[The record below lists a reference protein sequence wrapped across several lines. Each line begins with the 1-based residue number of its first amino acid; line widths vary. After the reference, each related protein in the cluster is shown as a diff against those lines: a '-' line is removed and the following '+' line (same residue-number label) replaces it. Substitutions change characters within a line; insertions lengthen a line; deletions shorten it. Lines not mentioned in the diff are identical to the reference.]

1 LGKAPRRNAFQGK
14 TVTLIL
20 LGIVVAFTLLGSARS
35 AGKSKGSHQHYKEF
49 IMIRH
54 HLSIALIHA
63 ANVVAKDQS
72 KEKIQAFVKNARVKI
87 AKAIEP
93 ND

>member
-1 LGKAPRRNAFQGK
+1 
-14 TVTLIL
+14 
-20 LGIVVAFTLLGSARS
+20 
-35 AGKSKGSHQHYKEF
+35 
-49 IMIRH
+49 MIRH

-72 KEKIQAFVKNARVKI
+72 KEKIQAFVKSARVKI

>member
-1 LGKAPRRNAFQGK
+1 
-14 TVTLIL
+14 
-20 LGIVVAFTLLGSARS
+20 
-35 AGKSKGSHQHYKEF
+35 
-49 IMIRH
+49 MIRH

-72 KEKIQAFVKNARVKI
+72 KEKIQAFIKNARVKI

-93 ND
+93 KD

>member
-1 LGKAPRRNAFQGK
+1 
-14 TVTLIL
+14 
-20 LGIVVAFTLLGSARS
+20 
-35 AGKSKGSHQHYKEF
+35 
-49 IMIRH
+49 MIRH

-72 KEKIQAFVKNARVKI
+72 KEKIQAFVKKARVKI

>member
-1 LGKAPRRNAFQGK
+1 
-14 TVTLIL
+14 
-20 LGIVVAFTLLGSARS
+20 
-35 AGKSKGSHQHYKEF
+35 
-49 IMIRH
+49 MIRH

-72 KEKIQAFVKNARVKI
+72 KEKIQAFVKVARRKV

-93 ND
+93 KD

>member
-1 LGKAPRRNAFQGK
+1 
-14 TVTLIL
+14 
-20 LGIVVAFTLLGSARS
+20 
-35 AGKSKGSHQHYKEF
+35 
-49 IMIRH
+49 MIRH

-72 KEKIQAFVKNARVKI
+72 KEKIQAFVKAARRKV

-93 ND
+93 KD

>member
-1 LGKAPRRNAFQGK
+1 ML
-14 TVTLIL
+14 
-20 LGIVVAFTLLGSARS
+20 
-35 AGKSKGSHQHYKEF
+35 
-49 IMIRH
+49 RH

-72 KEKIQAFVKNARVKI
+72 KEKLQAFVKTTRRKV

-93 ND
+93 KD